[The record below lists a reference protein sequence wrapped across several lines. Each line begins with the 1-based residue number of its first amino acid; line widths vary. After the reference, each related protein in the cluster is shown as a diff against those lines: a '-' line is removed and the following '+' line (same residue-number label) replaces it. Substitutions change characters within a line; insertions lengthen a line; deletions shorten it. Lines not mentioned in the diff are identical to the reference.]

1 MKVLIVIPAR
11 YASTRFPGKP
21 LEVINGKSMISRVW
35 EKCVEAID
43 RDSVLIATDDKRIL
57 DHCEEEGMKVI
68 MTSKEC
74 KTGTDRIAEV
84 ALSFK
89 ADTYINVQGDEPMIS
104 SNELRRFIKYSQEN
118 PDFIINAMTPIRDE
132 EEYIDSNV
140 PKVVINQQSELLY
153 MSRSSIPGNKEGKF
167 NSANK
172 QVCIYAFPKKA
183 IYNFGNKKTK
193 TTLEEIEDIEILRFL
208 ESGYKIKMFKTK
220 EESYSVDTPKDLERV
235 RRLLK

>member
-1 MKVLIVIPAR
+1 MSGLSHSILNFLAL
-11 YASTRFPGKP
+11 ATSESSRFPGKP

-104 SNELRRFIKYSQEN
+104 SSELRGFIKYSQEN
-118 PDFIINAMTPIRDE
+118 PDFIINAMTPIKDE

-172 QVCIYAFPKKA
+172 QVCIYAFPRKA
-183 IYNFGNKKTK
+183 IFAFGNNPKKTK
-193 TTLEEIEDIEILRFL
+193 FEAIEDIEILRFL
-208 ESGYKIKMFKTK
+208 EMGFSIQMVEVKGSPIAL
-220 EESYSVDTPKDLERV
+220 DTP
-235 RRLLK
+235 